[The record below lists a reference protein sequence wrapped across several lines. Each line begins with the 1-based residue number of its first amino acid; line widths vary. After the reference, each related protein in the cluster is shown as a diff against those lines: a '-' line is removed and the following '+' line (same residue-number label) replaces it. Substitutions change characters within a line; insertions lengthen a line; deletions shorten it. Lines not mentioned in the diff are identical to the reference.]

1 MCTCKTTT
9 CIYICFMRD
18 DIKINRV
25 LFYNNLVVIHVYLC
39 IFIMYIYILSFGLN
53 FGASYFSRKKL

>member
-1 MCTCKTTT
+1 
-9 CIYICFMRD
+9 MRD

-53 FGASYFSRKKL
+53 FGTSYFSRKKL